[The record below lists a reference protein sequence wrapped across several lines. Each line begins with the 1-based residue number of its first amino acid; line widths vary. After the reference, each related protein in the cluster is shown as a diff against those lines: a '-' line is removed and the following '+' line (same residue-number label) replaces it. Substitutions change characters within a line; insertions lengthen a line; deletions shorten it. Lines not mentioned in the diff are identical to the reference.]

1 MFKIPDEWLQVFPS
15 PNALFEKSVQIEKNL
30 ELSIDE
36 RLVKRSS
43 LQHEIFRFVE
53 EASVLPQVR
62 RGFSSI
68 DEFLSVAQTVLQRRK
83 ASSDQSLVLQVKQI
97 LIEENLV
104 EESHFSC
111 QPKLIEKTKPD
122 FVFPSEEAYN
132 NERFSDQDLR
142 VLAVKS
148 TIRDRWRQV
157 LEEAKRV
164 PTKHLLTVQEG
175 VSKEQFQQITEAN
188 VRLVVPKPIH
198 SEYPKEVRSRLMT
211 LQDFIDEIRS
221 CK

>member
-1 MFKIPDEWLQVFPS
+1 MK
-15 PNALFEKSVQIEKNL
+15 
-30 ELSIDE
+30 LSIDE
-36 RLVKRSS
+36 RLVRRRARE
-43 LQHEIFRFVE
+43 HEIFQFVE
-53 EASVLPQVR
+53 EASVLPHVR
-62 RGFSSI
+62 NGFSNIEEFISI
-68 DEFLSVAQTVLQRRK
+68 AQTVLQRRK
-83 ASSDQSLVLQVKQI
+83 ARSGRSLELHVKQ
-97 LIEENLV
+97 LLLEENLI
-104 EESHFSC
+104 ENTQFSY
-111 QPKLIEKTKPD
+111 QPKLIDKTKPD

-132 NERFSDQDLR
+132 NESFSDQDLR

-198 SEYPKEVRSRLMT
+198 SKYPKEVRSRLMT